1 MFAPITQDPEIKTQ
15 VVAQFAEAG
24 GVLTGFDELRTG

>member
-15 VVAQFAEAG
+15 VVPQFDFHRLMK
-24 GVLTGFDELRTG
+24 VLTH

>member
-15 VVAQFAEAG
+15 VVEQFDFHRLMK
-24 GVLTGFDELRTG
+24 VLTH